1 MRIVV
6 LYGGFSNERNVS
18 LATGVMVAKSLRKNH
33 DVALV
38 DMFLGVSDKDTFDDL
53 SKSKIDNN
61 LLIVSDEIPNSLDLI
76 NRRGYKSNSIIGKN
90 VLKICTQ
97 CDLVFLALHGDNGE
111 DGKIQAALDLLGVP
125 YTGSDYLASTL
136 AMNKN
141 LTKILVK
148 SVGVRTPDWEYVFIK
163 NEKYISEKIKSV
175 TLPVVVKIPDSGSS
189 VGVYIARNIDDLRKS
204 LMIDIGKNVII
215 EQFISGREVQMAFL
229 KDRALPS
236 IEIISNSDFYNYSS
250 KYQKGIAKE
259 ITPANITSEQ
269 EKNMGEMLM
278 KIVTSLNLYTYSR
291 ADFIIDNEGK
301 IWFIEINSLPGMTS
315 TSLVPQE
322 ALAANI
328 SFDELCEIII
338 QDGINR
344 RVGLD
349 KYIN

>member
-61 LLIVSDEIPNSLDLI
+61 LLIVSDEIPDYLDLI
-76 NRRGYKSNSIIGKN
+76 NRRVYKTNSIIGKN

-204 LMIDIGKNVII
+204 LMINIGKNVII